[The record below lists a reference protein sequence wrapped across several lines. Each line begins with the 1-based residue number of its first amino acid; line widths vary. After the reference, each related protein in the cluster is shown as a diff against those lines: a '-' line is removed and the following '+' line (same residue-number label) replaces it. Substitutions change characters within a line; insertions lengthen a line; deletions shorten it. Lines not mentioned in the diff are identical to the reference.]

1 MGNIGGNT
9 VSFFISQGGNDDPGG
24 ILMSGGTRLGLGGL
38 SHEPMENQYDEDADG
53 EDGEADYASNENNAG
68 DLDASDGDEQM
79 RFQEEDMDGNMGVDL
94 GGDLG
99 GDDLGDDLGGY
110 RGMGG
115 QPM

>member
-1 MGNIGGNT
+1 MDVDLG
-9 VSFFISQGGNDDPGG
+9 QGTSMEPLQSIIDDEGV
-24 ILMSGGTRLGLGGL
+24 
-38 SHEPMENQYDEDADG
+38 D
-53 EDGEADYASNENNAG
+53 DGEAGYASNENNAG

-110 RGMGG
+110 AGMGG